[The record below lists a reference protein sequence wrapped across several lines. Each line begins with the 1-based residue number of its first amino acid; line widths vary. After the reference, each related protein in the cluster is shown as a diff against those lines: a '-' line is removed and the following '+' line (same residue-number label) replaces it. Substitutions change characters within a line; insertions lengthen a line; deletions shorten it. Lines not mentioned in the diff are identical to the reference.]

1 MNQNNSLLHPLEK
14 KLLNQLPQAMQI
26 YIAYS
31 GGMDSTVLL
40 HCCLALKHQGL
51 LKSRLA
57 AWHINHQLLPQAN
70 SWEEHCI
77 NQCKA
82 FNLQIKISRIQVNQQ
97 GKDSMEMAAR
107 LGRYS
112 LWEEELPTDA
122 LLLQAHH
129 QRDQAETLLL
139 RLMRGSRNLHGIP
152 DRRTLGKGLV
162 HRPFLQTPYTEISN
176 YQQEKSLLYI
186 QDPSNLNSSIER
198 NFIRHKLLPLAS
210 QKWQAVEANLA
221 HSAERLNLLKEVSA
235 KWIGQEQN
243 LSHHR
248 LSVSAL
254 LAMKPIEAELLIN
267 AWLEQNNL
275 AILPRPTA
283 VELLKQLKARPDASP
298 KIQWDGVEMH
308 RYGGYLYAMSVLPE
322 ANEANKKETP
332 LPFLIKEKKAEYP
345 VRLGSIVITGGE
357 GLQLGIGYR
366 RGGEKIQLNGSRHSL
381 KNLFQQNRVPPW
393 LRPYVP
399 LIYHNNKLVAV
410 AAIHEKQDFLIENTM
425 SVEWKLAPHYGHMT
439 PDK

>member
-14 KLLNQLPQAMQI
+14 ELLDQLPQAGQI

-40 HCCLALKHQGL
+40 HCCLRLKRQGL
-51 LKSRLA
+51 LNSRLA

-77 NQCKA
+77 NQCK
-82 FNLQIKISRIQVNQQ
+82 NLKLQIKISRIQVNQK
-97 GKDSMEMAAR
+97 GKESMEMAAR

-139 RLMRGSRNLHGIP
+139 RLMRGSRNLNGIP
-152 DRRTLGKGLV
+152 QQRKLGRGLV
-162 HRPFLQTPYTEISN
+162 CRPFLQTPYTEISS

-186 QDPSNLNSSIER
+186 HDPSNLDSSIER
-198 NFIRHKLLPLAS
+198 NFIRHRLLPLIS
-210 QKWQAVEANLA
+210 QKWQAVEANLS
-221 HSAERLNLLKEVSA
+221 HSADRLNLLGEITA
-235 KWIGQEQN
+235 KWIGQEQD

-248 LSVSAL
+248 LAVASI

-267 AWLEQNNL
+267 AWLDQHKL
-275 AILPRPTA
+275 AILPRPLTA
-283 VELLKQLKARPDASP
+283 ELLKQLRAGPDASP
-298 KIQWDGVEMH
+298 RIQWNRVEMH
-308 RYGGYLYAMSVLPE
+308 RYDGYLYAMPLLPE
-322 ANEANKKETP
+322 TNKKDKPLAFLMKET
-332 LPFLIKEKKAEYP
+332 KAEYP
-345 VRLGSIVITGGE
+345 VLLGAIVITGGE
-357 GLQLGIGYR
+357 GLELGIGYR
-366 RGGEKIQLNGSRHSL
+366 QGGEKIKLNGSSHSL
-381 KNLFQQNRVPPW
+381 KNLLQQNRVPPW

-399 LIYHNNKLVAV
+399 LIHHHDKLVAV
-410 AAIHEKQDFLIENTM
+410 AAINERQDFLIENAI
-425 SVEWKLAPHYGHMT
+425 SVEWKLAPHYGHLNMK
-439 PDK
+439 PSK